1 MGKSKSLCFA
11 EPDAVDYAGV
21 VERITDDGVALIEQH
36 LEQTPVRIKTGAIE
50 NGVLRVKKGADRLL
64 EVLMDSVCSTDKT
77 HGCHTIAVLFEAA
90 GSSFDDA
97 GMIGETQVIVGTEV
111 QDPALYDLN
120 LCLLRAQE
128 LSFGLI
134 EPFGSNV
141 G

>member
-1 MGKSKSLCFA
+1 MT
-11 EPDAVDYAGV
+11 DHI
-21 VERITDDGVALIEQH
+21 RISTE
-36 LEQTPVRIKTGAIE
+36 
-50 NGVLRVKKGADRLL
+50 
-64 EVLMDSVCSTDKT
+64 DSVMRIAFNRPDKKNAIT
-77 HGCHTIAVLFEAA
+77 NAMYVAMGEALARAESDPSIRAVLFEAA